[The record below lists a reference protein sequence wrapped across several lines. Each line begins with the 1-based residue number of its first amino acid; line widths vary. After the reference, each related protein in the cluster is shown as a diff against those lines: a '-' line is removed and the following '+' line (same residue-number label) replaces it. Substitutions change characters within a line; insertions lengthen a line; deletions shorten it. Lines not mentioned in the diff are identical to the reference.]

1 MRYNL
6 GIDIGGTFTDLI
18 CVSSEGKTI
27 VHKTLSTP
35 QDSSVGFINGIRE
48 VADMSGEV
56 FENFVSKIDTIVHGT
71 TVATNA
77 LLTLKGAKTALI
89 TTKGFRDA
97 LEMRRGIREEQ
108 YNNHYKNVTPLA
120 PRYLRFTVD
129 ERIDAEGKVLKK
141 FQEKDLLPIIKKIKE
156 ENVES
161 VAVCFMNSYKN
172 PVHEKKALA
181 FLRKHL
187 SSPQSF
193 ANRQTLPVEQPGAR
207 PVFITASFEVLP
219 SIRFY
224 ERVSTTVV
232 SAFVGPIVAK
242 YLDNLTH
249 KLLEINFK
257 GTLLIMQ
264 SNGGVV
270 IPEQVKKNP
279 AVTVLSG
286 PAAAPTAGAFYAQ
299 LLGYKNCITVD
310 MGGTS
315 FDAAIVINNQCITS
329 TEGSI
334 NRYRIALPS
343 LDIITIGAGGGSI
356 GWINEGGLLQMGPQS
371 AGALPGPVC
380 YERGG
385 KIPACTDAD
394 LMLGYLNPD
403 FFAGGKLKLNKSKAE
418 KAIKNELASRL
429 GLSVLETAAG
439 MYRVI
444 NSNMAQGVRE
454 ISVERGYDPREF
466 LFIVAGGAGSIHS
479 SEICKELE
487 IPMFLVPN
495 VSSIFCAA
503 GMLLGDLK
511 HDYIR
516 SYFTSFKNLDRK
528 KFLSLFNGMKEEGI
542 HALLVEEGVS
552 REHIS
557 FYPILDLRYL
567 GQYHEVQ
574 LECEWDDVMNF
585 NLSAIFEEFHKEHN
599 RQFGYSLKEEGTEL
613 ELINVRLRV
622 TGKTERPKFL
632 SSSTKSVSA
641 ESAIKEHR
649 EVYIPEKNQ
658 MKKVAVYDG
667 DKPIFGTHLKGPCII
682 EKITTS
688 VFVSESYDCVVDDFG
703 SFIVY
708 DKVKFP
714 NGFSLNKNLIEAN
727 AD

>member
-1 MRYNL
+1 MKFNI
-6 GIDIGGTFTDLI
+6 GIDIGGTFTDI
-18 CVSSEGKTI
+18 IAVSDTGDTT

-35 QDSSVGFINGIRE
+35 LDPSVGFITGLRE
-48 VADMSGEV
+48 VAEIRSTD
-56 FENFVSKIDTIVHGT
+56 FNKFVASIDTIVHGT

-77 LLTLKGAKTALI
+77 LLTVKDPKTALI

-108 YNNHYKNVTPLA
+108 FNNHFKNVLPLA

-129 ERIDAEGKVLKK
+129 ERIDSEGNVLKK
-141 FQEKDLLPIIKKIKE
+141 LEEKDFIPILKKLKAE
-156 ENVES
+156 KVES
-161 VAVCFMNSYKN
+161 LAVCFMNSYKN
-172 PVHEKKALA
+172 SAHEKQAVK
-181 FLRKHL
+181 FLRK
-187 SSPQSF
+187 
-193 ANRQTLPVEQPGAR
+193 NLPGIFVS
-207 PVFITASFEVLP
+207 ASYEVLP

-224 ERVSTTVV
+224 ERISTTVV
-232 SAFVGPIVAK
+232 SAFVGPVVAR
-242 YLDNLTH
+242 YLDNLTQ
-249 KLLEINFK
+249 KLDSIHFK

-270 IPEQVKKNP
+270 VPGQVKKNP

-286 PAAAPTAGAFYAQ
+286 PAAAPTAGAFYSE

-315 FDAAIVINNQCITS
+315 FDAALVIENQCVTG

-356 GWINEGGLLQMGPQS
+356 GWLNNGGLLQMGPQS

-380 YERGG
+380 YNRGG
-385 KIPACTDAD
+385 TLPSCTDAD
-394 LMLGYLNPD
+394 LILGYLDPD
-403 FFAGGKLKLNKSKAE
+403 YFAGGKLKLNKAKAQ
-418 KAIKNELASRL
+418 KAIQEKLASKL

-439 MYRVI
+439 MFRII

-516 SYFTSFKNLDRK
+516 SHFTSFNKLDRK
-528 KFLSLFNGMKEEGI
+528 IFLHLFNEMKEEGI
-542 HALLVEEGVS
+542 RALEVEEGVS
-552 REHIS
+552 RDRIAFS
-557 FYPILDLRYL
+557 PILDMRYL

-574 LECEWDDVMNF
+574 MEANWEDIMNF
-585 NLSAIFEEFHKEHN
+585 NLANIFESFHKEHN
-599 RQFGYSLKEEGTEL
+599 RQFGYSLREEGTEM

-622 TGKTERPKFL
+622 VGKTERPKFL
-632 SSSTKSVSA
+632 SGKKKSVSA
-641 ESAIKEHR
+641 ESAIKGYR
-649 EVYIPEKNQ
+649 EVYIPELSL
-658 MKKVAVYDG
+658 MRKVPVYDG
-667 DKPIFGTHLKGPCII
+667 DKPIFGAKIAGPCII

-688 VFVSESYDCVVDDFG
+688 ILVSNNYDCVVDDFG

-708 DKVKFP
+708 EKEKFP
-714 NGFSLNKNLIEAN
+714 KGFKLKKIRVS
-727 AD
+727 

>member
-1 MRYNL
+1 MKYNV

-35 QDSSVGFINGIRE
+35 EDSSIGFINGIRE
-48 VADMSGEV
+48 VAEMAGQS
-56 FENFVSKIDTIVHGT
+56 FELFVSSIDTIVHGT

-77 LLTLKGAKTALI
+77 LLTLKGAKTALV

-108 YNNHYKNVTPLA
+108 YNNHYRNVAPLA

-129 ERIDAEGKVLKK
+129 ERIDAEGKVLKR
-141 FQEKDLLPIIKKIKE
+141 FDEKDLAPIIKKIRDE
-156 ENVES
+156 QVES

-172 PVHEKKALA
+172 SAHEKQALR
-181 FLRKHL
+181 FLRKNL
-187 SSPQSF
+187 KGIF
-193 ANRQTLPVEQPGAR
+193 V
-207 PVFITASFEVLP
+207 TASFEVLP

-224 ERVSTTVV
+224 ERVSTTAV

-242 YLDNLTH
+242 YLDNLTN
-249 KLLEINFK
+249 KLKSIKFK

-270 IPEQVKKNP
+270 VPDQVKKNP

-286 PAAAPTAGAFYAQ
+286 PAAAPTAGAYYSQ
-299 LLGYKNCITVD
+299 LLGYRNCITVD

-315 FDAAIVINNQCITS
+315 FDAAIVIENQCVTS
-329 TEGSI
+329 TEGNI

-343 LDIITIGAGGGSI
+343 LDIVTIGAGGGSI
-356 GWINEGGLLQMGPQS
+356 GWINQGGLLQMGPQS

-380 YERGG
+380 YGRGG
-385 KIPACTDAD
+385 KIPTCTDAD
-394 LMLGYLNPD
+394 LILGYLNAD
-403 FFAGGKLKLNKSKAE
+403 FFAGGKLKLDKKEAE
-418 KAIKNELASRL
+418 KSIKDELASKL
-429 GLSVLETAAG
+429 GLSPMETAAG
-439 MYRVI
+439 MYRII

-479 SEICKELE
+479 SEICKELG

-516 SYFTSFKNLDRK
+516 SYFTSFKNLDQK
-528 KFLSLFNGMKEEGI
+528 KFIAHYNEMKDEGNK
-542 HALLVEEGVS
+542 ALVIEEGVS
-552 REHIS
+552 PDRIAL
-557 FYPILDLRYL
+557 YPILDMRYV

-574 LECEWDDVMNF
+574 LEATWEDVVNF
-585 NLSAIFEEFHKEHN
+585 RMEKIFDLFHKEHN

-613 ELINVRLRV
+613 ELINVRLRIV
-622 TGKTERPKFL
+622 GTTERPEFQATNIKPV
-632 SSSTKSVSA
+632 TAK
-641 ESAIKEHR
+641 SAIKEHR
-649 EVYIPEKNQ
+649 EVYIPELNV
-658 MKKVAVYDG
+658 MKLVPVYDG
-667 DKPIFGTHLKGPCII
+667 DKPIFGAKIDGPCMI

-688 VFVSESYDCVVDDFG
+688 VFVSGNYNCLVDGMG

-708 DKVKFP
+708 DKKTFP
-714 NGFSLNKNLIEAN
+714 KGFQLKKKK
-727 AD
+727 

>member
-1 MRYNL
+1 MKFKV

-18 CVSSEGKTI
+18 AVSDTGDTT

-35 QDSSVGFINGIRE
+35 LDPSVGFINGLRE
-48 VADMSGEV
+48 IAEMRSTS
-56 FENFVSKIDTIVHGT
+56 FENFIGSIDTIVHGT

-108 YNNHYKNVTPLA
+108 FNNRFHNVTPLA

-129 ERIDAEGKVLKK
+129 ERIDSEGKILKK
-141 FQEKDLLPIIKKIKE
+141 FNEKDLLPVIKKLKE
-156 ENVES
+156 EKVES
-161 VAVCFMNSYKN
+161 VAICFMNSYKN
-172 PVHEKKALA
+172 NIHEKKALNY
-181 FLRKHL
+181 LRKQL
-187 SSPQSF
+187 K
-193 ANRQTLPVEQPGAR
+193 E
-207 PVFITASFEVLP
+207 VFITASCEVLP

-224 ERVSTTVV
+224 ERVSTTAV
-232 SAFVGPIVAK
+232 SAFVGPIASR
-242 YLDNLTH
+242 YLDNLTQ
-249 KLLEINFK
+249 KLKSIEYN

-270 IPEQVKKNP
+270 LPEQVKKNP

-286 PAAAPTAGAFYAQ
+286 PAAAPTAGAFYSE
-299 LLGYKNCITVD
+299 LLGYKNSITVD

-315 FDAAIVINNQCITS
+315 FDAALVIDNQCVTG

-356 GWINEGGLLQMGPQS
+356 GWIDNGGLLRMGPQS
-371 AGALPGPVC
+371 AGSLPGPVC
-380 YERGG
+380 YDRGG
-385 KIPACTDAD
+385 EIPACTDAD
-394 LMLGYLNPD
+394 LILGYLNPD
-403 FFAGGKLKLNKSKAE
+403 FFAGGKLKLNKIKAE
-418 KAIKNELASRL
+418 KAIQNHLSSKL
-429 GLSVLETAAG
+429 GLSVLDTAAG
-439 MYRVI
+439 MYRII
-444 NSNMAQGVRE
+444 NSNMAQGVRQ

-516 SYFTSFKNLDRK
+516 SYFTSFGKLDRK
-528 KFLSLFNGMKEEGI
+528 KFLSLFNEMKEEGI
-542 HALLVEEGVS
+542 HALMIEEGVPKD
-552 REHIS
+552 RIS
-557 FYPILDLRYL
+557 FHPVLDMRYV
-567 GQYHEVQ
+567 GQYHEVPLQ
-574 LECEWDDVMNF
+574 VEWNDIMNF
-585 NLSAIFEEFHKEHN
+585 NTERIFDDFHKEHN
-599 RQFGYSLKEEGTEL
+599 RQFGYSLKEEGTEM
-613 ELINVRLRV
+613 ELINIRLRV
-622 TGKTERPKFL
+622 IGKNEKPKFL
-632 SSSTKSVSA
+632 NSNVNSTSA
-641 ESAIKEHR
+641 KEAIKGFR
-649 EVYIPEKNQ
+649 DVYIPELNQ
-658 MKKVAVYDG
+658 MQNIPVYDG
-667 DKPIFGTHLKGPCII
+667 DKPLYGEHLNGPCVI

-688 VFVSESYDCVVDDFG
+688 IFVSKNYDCIADNFG

-708 DKVKFP
+708 EKEKFP
-714 NGFSLNKNLIEAN
+714 DGFSLNKKHKQKVL
-727 AD
+727 D

>member
-1 MRYNL
+1 MRFNV

-35 QDSSVGFINGIRE
+35 QDSSIGFINGIRE
-48 VADMSGEV
+48 VAEMSGLS
-56 FENFVSKIDTIVHGT
+56 FEKFVSNIDTIVHGT
-71 TVATNA
+71 TVSTNA
-77 LLTLKGAKTALI
+77 LLTLRGAKTALI

-108 YNNHYKNVTPLA
+108 FNNHYRNVTPLA

-129 ERIDAEGKVLKK
+129 ERMDSEGKVLKK
-141 FQEKDLLPIIKKIKE
+141 FDEKELLPIIKKIKD

-172 PVHEKKALA
+172 ANHEKKAIK
-181 FLRKHL
+181 FLRKNL
-187 SSPQSF
+187 KGIF
-193 ANRQTLPVEQPGAR
+193 V
-207 PVFITASFEVLP
+207 TASFEVLP

-242 YLDNLTH
+242 YLDNLTQ
-249 KLLEINFK
+249 KLESINYK

-270 IPEQVKKNP
+270 VPDQVKKNP

-286 PAAAPTAGAFYAQ
+286 PAAAPTAGAFYSQ

-315 FDAAIVINNQCITS
+315 FDAAIVIDNQCVTS
-329 TEGSI
+329 TEGNI

-356 GWINEGGLLQMGPQS
+356 GWLNSGGLLQMGPQS
-371 AGALPGPVC
+371 AGAMPGPVC
-380 YERGG
+380 YDRGG
-385 KIPACTDAD
+385 TIPACTDAD
-394 LMLGYLNPD
+394 LILGYLNPN
-403 FFAGGKLKLNKSKAE
+403 FFAGGKLKLNKAKAE
-418 KAIKNELASRL
+418 KSIKDELASKL

-439 MYRVI
+439 MYRII

-516 SYFTSFKNLDRK
+516 SYFTSFNNIDRK
-528 KFLSLFNGMKEEGI
+528 KFISLFYEMKDDGLNALVKEEGV
-542 HALLVEEGVS
+542 AAD
-552 REHIS
+552 RIS
-557 FYPILDLRYL
+557 FYPILDMRYL

-574 LECEWDDVMNF
+574 MEANWDDVMKF
-585 NLSAIFEEFHKEHN
+585 NLENIFEAFHKEHN
-599 RQFGYSLKEEGTEL
+599 RQFGYSLKEEGTEM
-613 ELINVRLRV
+613 EIINVRLRV
-622 TGKTERPKFL
+622 VGKTEKPKFL
-632 SSSTKSVSA
+632 SGNSKNIPA
-641 ESAIKEHR
+641 EKAIKEHR
-649 EVYIPEKNQ
+649 EIYIPELNK
-658 MKKVAVYDG
+658 MKKVPIYDG
-667 DKPIFGTHLKGPCII
+667 DMPIFGSTIQGPCVI

-688 VFVSESYDCVVDDFG
+688 ILLTESYDCVVDDFG

-708 DKVKFP
+708 EKEKFP
-714 NGFSLNKNLIEAN
+714 KGYQLKNKKVTVNEH
-727 AD
+727 

>member
-1 MRYNL
+1 MTRFKL

-18 CVSSEGKTI
+18 CVSSEGKTS

-35 QDSSVGFINGIRE
+35 HDASIGFITGIRDIAE
-48 VADMSGEV
+48 MTGIP
-56 FENFVSKIDTIVHGT
+56 FEKFVSCIDTIVHGT

-108 YNNHYKNVTPLA
+108 FNNHYKNVSPLA

-129 ERIDAEGKVLKK
+129 ERIDSEGKVLKK
-141 FQEKDLLPIIKKIKE
+141 LDTKELLSIIKKIKE

-172 PVHEKKALA
+172 PSHEKQAINY
-181 FLRKHL
+181 LRKNL
-187 SSPQSF
+187 KD
-193 ANRQTLPVEQPGAR
+193 R
-207 PVFITASFEVLP
+207 FITASFEVLP

-224 ERVSTTVV
+224 ERVSTTTV
-232 SAFVGPIVAK
+232 SAFVGPIVAR
-242 YLDNLTH
+242 YLDNLTQ
-249 KLLEINFK
+249 KLTHIHYK

-270 IPEQVKKNP
+270 VPEQVKKNP

-286 PAAAPTAGAFYAQ
+286 PAAAPTAGAFYANM
-299 LLGYKNCITVD
+299 LGYKNCITVD

-315 FDAAIVINNQCITS
+315 FDAALVIENQCVTS
-329 TEGSI
+329 TEGKI

-356 GWINEGGLLQMGPQS
+356 GWINDGGLLQMGPQS
-371 AGALPGPVC
+371 AGAMPGPVC

-385 KIPACTDAD
+385 ILPTCTDAD
-394 LMLGYLNPD
+394 IMLGYLNPD
-403 FFAGGKLKLNKSKAE
+403 FFAGGKLKLNKAKSE
-418 KAIKNELASRL
+418 KAIKTELAVKL
-429 GLSVLETAAG
+429 GLSALETAAG
-439 MYRVI
+439 MYRII

-466 LFIVAGGAGSIHS
+466 LFIVAGGAGSIHA

-516 SYFTSFKNLDRK
+516 SYYTSFINLDRN
-528 KFLSLFNGMKEEGI
+528 KFLTLFNEMKAEGT
-542 HALLVEEGVS
+542 HALVVDEGVS
-552 REHIS
+552 SEKIS
-557 FYPILDLRYL
+557 YYPILDIRYI

-574 LECEWDDVMNF
+574 MEVTWEDVMTF
-585 NLSAIFEEFHKEHN
+585 NLKNIFELFHKEHN
-599 RQFGYSLKEEGTEL
+599 RQFGYSLKEEDTEM

-622 TGKTERPKFL
+622 VGKTERPKFL
-632 SSSTKSVSA
+632 SLETKTMPVEA
-641 ESAIKEHR
+641 ALKEPR
-649 EVYIPEKNQ
+649 KVYIPELKR
-658 MKKVAVYDG
+658 MKLVPIYDG
-667 DKPIFGTHLKGPCII
+667 DKPIFGARIKGPCVI

-688 VFVSESYDCVVDDFG
+688 IFLSENYDGVVDDFG
-703 SFIVY
+703 SIMVY
-708 DKVKFP
+708 EKKIFP
-714 NGFSLNKNLIEAN
+714 DGFSLNIKQNRIHEN
-727 AD
+727 

>member
-1 MRYNL
+1 MRFNV

-35 QDSSVGFINGIRE
+35 QDSSIGFINGIRE
-48 VADMSGEV
+48 VAEMSGLS
-56 FENFVSKIDTIVHGT
+56 FEKFVSNIDTIVHGT
-71 TVATNA
+71 TVSTNA
-77 LLTLKGAKTALI
+77 LLTLRGAKTALI

-108 YNNHYKNVTPLA
+108 FNNHYRNVTPLA

-129 ERIDAEGKVLKK
+129 ERMDSEGKVLKK
-141 FQEKDLLPIIKKIKE
+141 FDEKELLPIIKKIKD

-172 PVHEKKALA
+172 ANHEKKAIK
-181 FLRKHL
+181 FLRKNL
-187 SSPQSF
+187 KGIF
-193 ANRQTLPVEQPGAR
+193 V
-207 PVFITASFEVLP
+207 TASFEVLP

-242 YLDNLTH
+242 YLDNLTQ
-249 KLLEINFK
+249 KLESINYK
-257 GTLLIMQ
+257 GTLLIMH

-270 IPEQVKKNP
+270 VPDQVKKNP

-286 PAAAPTAGAFYAQ
+286 PAAAPTAGAFYSQ

-315 FDAAIVINNQCITS
+315 FDAAIVIDNQCVTS
-329 TEGSI
+329 TEGNI

-356 GWINEGGLLQMGPQS
+356 GWLNSGGLLQMGPQS
-371 AGALPGPVC
+371 AGAMPGPVC
-380 YERGG
+380 YDRGG
-385 KIPACTDAD
+385 TIPACTDAD
-394 LMLGYLNPD
+394 LILGYLNPN
-403 FFAGGKLKLNKSKAE
+403 FFAGGKLKLNKAKAE
-418 KAIKNELASRL
+418 KSIKDELASKL

-439 MYRVI
+439 MYRII

-516 SYFTSFKNLDRK
+516 SYFTSFNNIDRK
-528 KFLSLFNGMKEEGI
+528 KFISLFNEMKDDGLNALVKEEGV
-542 HALLVEEGVS
+542 AAD
-552 REHIS
+552 RIS
-557 FYPILDLRYL
+557 FYPILDMRYL

-574 LECEWDDVMNF
+574 MEANWDDVMKF
-585 NLSAIFEEFHKEHN
+585 NLENIFEAFHKEHN
-599 RQFGYSLKEEGTEL
+599 RQFGYSLKEEGTEM
-613 ELINVRLRV
+613 EIINVRLRV
-622 TGKTERPKFL
+622 VGKTEKPKFL
-632 SSSTKSVSA
+632 SGNSKNIPA
-641 ESAIKEHR
+641 EKAIKEHR
-649 EVYIPEKNQ
+649 EIYIPELNK
-658 MKKVAVYDG
+658 MKKVPIYDG
-667 DKPIFGTHLKGPCII
+667 DMPIFGSTIQGPCVI

-688 VFVSESYDCVVDDFG
+688 ILLTESYDCVVDDFG

-708 DKVKFP
+708 EKEKFP
-714 NGFSLNKNLIEAN
+714 KGYQLKNKKVTVNEH
-727 AD
+727 